1 MLIKLLG
8 KSNQNNSKNTKKK
21 VRFFVNKSPS
31 EIKHMDYNISQNSP
45 QTGGLTLFSNVS
57 QGTDVV
63 QRVGNKLYLVSIN
76 VRLRI
81 KLHPSSTSPTSVRL
95 ILVLDKQGYNSP
107 VASDILE
114 NSTLGTGL
122 ATMSQYNSYY
132 QNRFSILMDSV
143 LTVDDD
149 DRVKMVN
156 KTIQLHKTSFYI
168 GSGTTFSN
176 QVWLLHLSDESNA
189 LHLPYVEGSNRLYFT
204 DD

>member
-76 VRLRI
+76 VRMRI